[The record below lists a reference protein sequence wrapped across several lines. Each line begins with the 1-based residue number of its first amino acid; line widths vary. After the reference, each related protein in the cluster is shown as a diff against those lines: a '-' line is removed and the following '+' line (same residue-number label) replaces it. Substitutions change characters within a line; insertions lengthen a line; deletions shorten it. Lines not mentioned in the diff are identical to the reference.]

1 MKRKKAFLAA
11 GLSAGLLCQPMLPV
25 NAANKTTWI
34 TSTEYFETVVVDA
47 YASSYA
53 HSTVNGRNVWAS
65 LTVWGSYGGNVV
77 LAFDLP
83 ERIGG
88 RDISIYQ
95 NPSFNYFTYGQSTG
109 SYNGSSVNSGLVV
122 NRWY

>member
-34 TSTEYFETVVVDA
+34 TSTEYFETCVVDTYA
-47 YASSYA
+47 YSYT
-53 HSTVNGRNVWAS
+53 HSTAGHSPKAS
-65 LTVWGSYGGNVV
+65 LAVWGSNGGNVV
-77 LAFDLP
+77 LAFSFP
-83 ERIGG
+83 EKLGG
-88 RDISIYQ
+88 TDVSIYE

-109 SYNGSSVNSGLVV
+109 SYNGSSANSGQVV

>member
-1 MKRKKAFLAA
+1 
-11 GLSAGLLCQPMLPV
+11 MLRV

-34 TSTEYFETVVVDA
+34 TSTEYFKTVVVDA

-53 HSTVNGRNVWAS
+53 HSTVNGRKIKAS
-65 LTVWGSYGGNVV
+65 LAVWGSYGGNVV
-77 LAFDLP
+77 LAFSFP
-83 ERIGG
+83 EKLGG
-88 RDISIYQ
+88 TDVSIYE

-109 SYNGSSVNSGLVV
+109 SYNGSSANSGLVV